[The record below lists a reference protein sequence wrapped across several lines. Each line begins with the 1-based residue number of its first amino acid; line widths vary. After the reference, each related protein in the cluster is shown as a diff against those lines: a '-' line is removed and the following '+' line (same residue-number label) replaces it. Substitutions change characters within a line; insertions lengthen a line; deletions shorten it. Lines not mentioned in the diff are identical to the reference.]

1 MFKRITIAYSIINNR
16 NRGVIPNIAPKL
28 FSKRYFTKDMSQRK
42 VAVIVGAGPGLG
54 NSCAR
59 KFASQGYAVALVAR
73 SADKLKVLEDE
84 INKSGAQAIS
94 VAADATKEADVKK
107 AFDQI
112 KAWGNIEVLVYNAGS
127 FKMASLGDVS
137 SEEFEQ
143 HWRINCLGGFNA
155 SHQVL
160 ADMAKQGHGTII
172 FTGATA
178 SLRGGSKFALLAV
191 GKFGLRALA
200 QSMAKEYGP
209 QGVHVVHA
217 IIDGMIDTDRVRGMV
232 GDKPDF
238 VSPEVIADTYW
249 YLHSQPKQGWVHEID
264 IRSGSEKW

>member
-1 MFKRITIAYSIINNR
+1 MLKAHL
-16 NRGVIPNIAPKL
+16 PNLEI
-28 FSKRYFTKDMSQRK
+28 
-42 VAVIVGAGPGLG
+42 
-54 NSCAR
+54 SCTD
-59 KFASQGYAVALVAR
+59 L
-73 SADKLKVLEDE
+73 DLL
-84 INKSGAQAIS
+84 
-94 VAADATKEADVKK
+94 
-107 AFDQI
+107 
-112 KAWGNIEVLVYNAGS
+112 
-127 FKMASLGDVS
+127 S
-137 SEEFEQ
+137 S
-143 HWRINCLGGFNA
+143 
-155 SHQVL
+155 
-160 ADMAKQGHGTII
+160 
-172 FTGATA
+172 
-178 SLRGGSKFALLAV
+178 SKFALLAV